1 MANGPSFAGFFED
14 FGGLHQEIVADR
26 VRNTAKGFW
35 EKMQFDGE
43 NNRVA

>member
-14 FGGLHQEIVADR
+14 LSLHQEIVTDR